1 MNKIKSNLKKCLAYV
16 ASRRLL
22 KYSLII
28 VLFILPVGTAL
39 INKYFYNKETIKHEL
54 VESPNNKNNDNKGTI
69 KTDVIADPETS
80 IYTLNDGYTD
90 AVIPDN
96 SNEDSLNNNINSS
109 SSVSINIDK
118 SSLVGIDIDILE

>member
-54 VESPNNKNNDNKGTI
+54 VESPNNKNNDNNEQKNSI
-69 KTDVIADPETS
+69 KSIIASYLKD
-80 IYTLNDGYTD
+80 DD
-90 AVIPDN
+90 DN
-96 SNEDSLNNNINSS
+96 
-109 SSVSINIDK
+109 VSMF
-118 SSLVGIDIDILE
+118 

>member
-16 ASRRLL
+16 VSRRLL

-54 VESPNNKNNDNKGTI
+54 VESPNNKNNDTRVLLK
-69 KTDVIADPETS
+69 
-80 IYTLNDGYTD
+80 LMR
-90 AVIPDN
+90 
-96 SNEDSLNNNINSS
+96 
-109 SSVSINIDK
+109 
-118 SSLVGIDIDILE
+118 

>member
-96 SNEDSLNNNINSS
+96 SNEDSLNNNINRS

-118 SSLVGIDIDILE
+118 S

>member
-16 ASRRLL
+16 VSRRLL

-54 VESPNNKNNDNKGTI
+54 VESPNNKNNGVGTI
-69 KTDVIADPETS
+69 RLEGIAGPKDMDQVGNVSNDTGVAETF
-80 IYTLNDGYTD
+80 
-90 AVIPDN
+90 
-96 SNEDSLNNNINSS
+96 E
-109 SSVSINIDK
+109 
-118 SSLVGIDIDILE
+118 LVFQIKKN

>member
-1 MNKIKSNLKKCLAYV
+1 MNKIKSNLKKCVAYV

-54 VESPNNKNNDNKGTI
+54 VESPNNKNNATALYKCFKIVLLNKNVLFN
-69 KTDVIADPETS
+69 K
-80 IYTLNDGYTD
+80 
-90 AVIPDN
+90 
-96 SNEDSLNNNINSS
+96 
-109 SSVSINIDK
+109 
-118 SSLVGIDIDILE
+118 LV